1 MSGRF
6 KRSISIILIYGKR
19 EEKLDNLF
27 ISCHSLERNL
37 VAEEV
42 SSRRGI
48 GKLRSI
54 LGKISALYRDKFFSF
69 KQYFSKDNKLFH
81 ILILFHGRS

>member
-37 VAEEV
+37 VAEEPRFV
-42 SSRRGI
+42 EEGYW
-48 GKLRSI
+48 
-54 LGKISALYRDKFFSF
+54 KIAINSW
-69 KQYFSKDNKLFH
+69 
-81 ILILFHGRS
+81 

>member
-19 EEKLDNLF
+19 EKKLDNLF

-54 LGKISALYRDKFFSF
+54 LGKINFSRSNNIF
-69 KQYFSKDNKLFH
+69 RVSKDNKLFH